1 MKDVVN
7 IYALVSTRDIE
18 DIRYV
23 GKTVT
28 SGNTRLYEHRRRCFI
43 DDTYKDRWMRK
54 EINTGYSIEMIILD
68 IVPITEWEY
77 WEKYYIS
84 LYKERGYKL
93 TNTDPGGNKTKEI
106 SPNQVKTVVLDI
118 NGKYLGV
125 YNTIADAA
133 RSYNIAE
140 NKAAGV
146 VSSNNLSARGY
157 IFVKESDYSKNK
169 NYAVDTT
176 KRKGKP
182 ILQYSLDGKLIN
194 NWDKIL
200 DAVEYY
206 GVKKS
211 VLTACAKGQQLTSCG
226 YIWQYT
232 DNKEEL
238 QNRLDKLN
246 FNNIKDSVNVYYKD
260 SGELVGIYKNKQ
272 DACRQ
277 LNINSKQF
285 SKGISKRGFYK
296 NYTLDNPR
304 NYLSV

>member
-1 MKDVVN
+1 MKGKVN
-7 IYALVSTRDIE
+7 IYGLVSTRNLK
-18 DIRYV
+18 DIRYI

-28 SGNTRLYEHRRRCFI
+28 SGNTRLYEHRRKCLI

-54 EINTGYSIEMIILD
+54 EINAGYSIEMIILD
-68 IVPITEWEY
+68 IIPITEWEY

-93 TNTDPGGNKTKEI
+93 TNTDPGGIKTKEN
-106 SPNQVKTVVLDI
+106 SPNQIKTVVLDI
-118 NGKYLGV
+118 DGKYLGV
-125 YNTIADAA
+125 YNTIAEAA
-133 RSYNIAE
+133 RIYNVSE
-140 NKAAGV
+140 KKAAEV

-157 IFVKESDYSKNK
+157 IFVKDSDYSKNK
-169 NYAVDTT
+169 NYAVDPT
-176 KRKGKP
+176 KRKGKL

-194 NWDKIL
+194 KWDKIL
-200 DAVEYY
+200 DAAEYY
-206 GVKKS
+206 KVKKS

-246 FNNIKDSVNVYYKD
+246 INNTKDNISIYYKD

-272 DACRQ
+272 DACKQ

-285 SKGISKRGFYK
+285 IKGISKRGFYK
-296 NYTLDNPR
+296 NYTL
-304 NYLSV
+304 LKH